1 MEKQPS
7 ARRRVAVGLAVLA
20 AAGAASVG
28 TIAMTGSSASPDRAH
43 AQSDDTT
50 TTTEDPVPATDS
62 DRPTISVT
70 GTAKVSVTP
79 DTAHLSMG
87 VRHRADSAEEALN
100 TVSTKTSD
108 LIKTLTDAGIA
119 KKDIQ
124 TTNLSVWPSYGGPRG
139 EEIIGYEASNSVTVK
154 TTDIA
159 GVGAL
164 IDEISGVVGDS
175 LTLDGISF
183 SVGDPDAALADV
195 RGDAVADARAKAQ
208 QYVAGEDLTV
218 GAILHIVE
226 NGSVPPPMPMY
237 ARAAGDTA
245 AEAAVPIEPGEQELS
260 VDVTVIFEL
269 E

>member
-1 MEKQPS
+1 MEKQPT

-28 TIAMTGSSASPDRAH
+28 TIAMTGSSASPDRVH

-50 TTTEDPVPATDS
+50 TTTEDSVPATSS

-79 DTAHLSMG
+79 DTAHLSIG
-87 VRHRADSAEEALN
+87 VRQRSDSAEEALD
-100 TVSTKTSD
+100 TVSLKTSA

-154 TTDIA
+154 TTDI
-159 GVGAL
+159 GGLGAL
-164 IDEISGVVGDS
+164 IDQISGVVGDN

-195 RGDAVADARAKAQ
+195 RSDAVADARVKAE
-208 QYVAGEDLTV
+208 QYVTGEDLTV
-218 GAILHIVE
+218 GAIRNIVE
-226 NGSVPPPMPMY
+226 NGSVSPPMPMY
-237 ARAAGDTA
+237 ARAEA
-245 AEAAVPIEPGEQELS
+245 AADSAVPIEPGEQELT
-260 VDVTVIFEL
+260 VDVTVTFEL